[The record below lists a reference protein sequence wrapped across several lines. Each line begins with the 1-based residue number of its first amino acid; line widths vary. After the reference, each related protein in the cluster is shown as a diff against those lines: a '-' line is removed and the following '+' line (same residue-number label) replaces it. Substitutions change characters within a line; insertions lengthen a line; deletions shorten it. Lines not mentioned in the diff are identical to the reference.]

1 MYPTDSTKTTKEAAE
16 LRWLL
21 RLMKPTA
28 HFPTLPYII
37 FTMELGALRILFLSL
52 GRTPIKAEAN
62 NFLEKLDKIDLSDY
76 ESNNDYAAM
85 KAKFELFEYQ
95 VRYLRAYFY
104 FELVRAYGAVP
115 FTLKTLSPA
124 EANQM
129 VRRPAIEIMDW
140 IVDEMDEIAE
150 YLPISYTTELNQD
163 IGRATRPMCLALKAR
178 TLLYKASP
186 LFNTAGN
193 REWWLDAARANYDVI
208 RYAGE
213 WGIQLGN
220 YADIWGP
227 NNGDGSE
234 IIMASKQ
241 GSISTWETFNYP
253 IGVENGQGGM
263 CPTQTL
269 VDAYEYADGT
279 DETFGQRYA
288 DATVNIT
295 AENAFAGLDPRFGM
309 TVVKNGDMWP
319 NYNTTPIETFEGG
332 LNGMPLVNATETG
345 YYLKKY
351 CDGDVNISTNNA
363 TTTPHAWVIM
373 RLGEFYLN
381 YAEAMY
387 QYYGNAETAGEFSL
401 TANGAIN
408 TLRDRADV
416 MMPHWSGSPA
426 NWLERYERERFVEL
440 AFEDQRFWDIRRWKR
455 GEELHS
461 IQVAHFQKASNG
473 DILLNRNEEARSW
486 NDKYYF
492 FPIPFDEINMNPNLE
507 QNPGWNNN

>member
-1 MYPTDSTKTTKEAAE
+1 
-16 LRWLL
+16 
-21 RLMKPTA
+21 
-28 HFPTLPYII
+28 
-37 FTMELGALRILFLSL
+37 
-52 GRTPIKAEAN
+52 
-62 NFLEKLDKIDLSDY
+62 
-76 ESNNDYAAM
+76 
-85 KAKFELFEYQ
+85 
-95 VRYLRAYFY
+95 
-104 FELVRAYGAVP
+104 
-115 FTLKTLSPA
+115 
-124 EANQM
+124 
-129 VRRPAIEIMDW
+129 
-140 IVDEMDEIAE
+140 
-150 YLPISYTTELNQD
+150 
-163 IGRATRPMCLALKAR
+163 
-178 TLLYKASP
+178 
-186 LFNTAGN
+186 
-193 REWWLDAARANYDVI
+193 
-208 RYAGE
+208 
-213 WGIQLGN
+213 
-220 YADIWGP
+220 
-227 NNGDGSE
+227 
-234 IIMASKQ
+234 
-241 GSISTWETFNYP
+241 
-253 IGVENGQGGM
+253 
-263 CPTQTL
+263 
-269 VDAYEYADGT
+269 
-279 DETFGQRYA
+279 
-288 DATVNIT
+288 
-295 AENAFAGLDPRFGM
+295 M